1 MTTRVLVLSDTHL
14 TLGARLPAIVLELA
28 DRADHVVHAG
38 DFLTL
43 DVHDTLAALG
53 PVTAVHGNVCD
64 AETASR
70 LPERA
75 EVELAGVRFGIVHDP
90 GAAAGRHDRLR
101 RRFPGCDV
109 VVYGH
114 THMPELSRTDD
125 GRVLVVNP
133 GSPIQ
138 RRRAP
143 WHSVCWMELE
153 DGAVLSSDLV
163 QL

>member
-1 MTTRVLVLSDTHL
+1 MTSVLVVSDTHL

-28 DRADHVVHAG
+28 DRADHVIHAG
-38 DFLTL
+38 DFVTV
-43 DVHDTLAALG
+43 DVYDTLAALG
-53 PVTAVHGNVCD
+53 SITAVHGNVCD
-64 AETASR
+64 AATASL

-101 RRFPGCDV
+101 GWFPGCDV

-114 THMPELSRTDD
+114 THMPELTRTD
-125 GRVLVVNP
+125 GGGLLVVNP
-133 GSPIQ
+133 GSPVQ

-143 WHSVCWMELE
+143 WHSVCWLEVE
-153 DGAVLSSDLV
+153 DGAVTSADLV